1 MSVNTYWSGSTAGSF
16 IPGSS
21 TPFGIYDSDSEFRV
35 DAPKTATWV
44 AKRLGYPIINI
55 ELDNEQIFTCFE
67 ESTSE
72 YSAQVNQFNIRNNI
86 DILRGQRKVPNQ
98 NYSQTLVDGSFLPTT
113 IRMSQ
118 QYGTLAGVGGNTA
131 IKKAYIDLIPQ
142 QQIYNIM
149 SASVDVATS
158 SSFATLFTGSST
170 VDVTRVFHE
179 ATPAIARFFDPY
191 SVGAQGTLN
200 LMSELGF
207 GQFSPAAQFL
217 MMPLYEDVL
226 RMQQI
231 EFNDHIRK
239 SAFSFNIV
247 NNKFR
252 IIYDISPYV
261 TNIYCLRKIFTYRIL
276 DLSKTYYSLIHIRY
290 GDKIHIMNKYLGTP
304 KFDYFLI
311 YTPQY
316 YIDMINMLL
325 HKNPNKKI
333 IILSD
338 SFDIINEF
346 IINKVDDF
354 KNNPNIILMDEPTA
368 ALSAT
373 EVERLMTVMKSLKAA
388 NKAVIFVSHRLDE
401 VFAISDFI
409 TVMRDGATVSD
420 NPVEKTDLQKVIK
433 EMVGRELTEMF
444 PKTENKIGSVVLEV
458 NDLTNPAYF
467 RNISFNVKKGEIV
480 ALAGLVG
487 AGRSEVARAIFGVDK
502 YETGSVKINGK
513 ALPAG
518 SPVAAMK
525 EKIALVPE
533 DRRQQGLFMVAGVN
547 RNISIESF
555 TNLVDKGLINFKRE
569 RELTNTWKEK
579 LSIKF
584 SNQNDPVERLSGGNQ
599 QKTVLAKWLA
609 TDPDLLIVDEPTR
622 GIDVATKAEVHRLI
636 NQAAS
641 EGKAVLMISSE
652 LPEVLGMADRIIVM
666 REGRQVAELSR
677 KEATQEK
684 VISAATT
691 GKKSA

>member
-1 MSVNTYWSGSTAGSF
+1 MATKGELLLQMSGVQKRFGGAVALQGTNLSIRAGEIHALLGENGAGKSTMLKVLAGVHVNDGGTIKLGGKDFRTGSPQDSIEQGIAVIYQEPSLFLDLTLAENVF
-16 IPGSS
+16 IG
-21 TPFGIYDSDSEFRV
+21 RQ
-35 DAPKTATWV
+35 PKKGRIIDWKFAQNE
-44 AKRLGYPIINI
+44 AKRL
-55 ELDNEQIFTCFE
+55 F
-67 ESTSE
+67 
-72 YSAQVNQFNIRNNI
+72 
-86 DILRGQRKVPNQ
+86 K
-98 NYSQTLVDGSFLPTT
+98 
-113 IRMSQ
+113 
-118 QYGTLAGVGGNTA
+118 
-131 IKKAYIDLIPQ
+131 
-142 QQIYNIM
+142 
-149 SASVDVATS
+149 
-158 SSFATLFTGSST
+158 
-170 VDVTRVFHE
+170 
-179 ATPAIARFFDPY
+179 
-191 SVGAQGTLN
+191 
-200 LMSELGF
+200 ELGVDLDPKRQAR
-207 GQFSPAAQFL
+207 GLSIA
-217 MMPLYEDVL
+217 D
-226 RMQQI
+226 QQVVEI
-231 EFNDHIRK
+231 AK
-239 SAFSFNIV
+239 A
-247 NNKFR
+247 
-252 IIYDISPYV
+252 
-261 TNIYCLRKIFTYRIL
+261 
-276 DLSKTYYSLIHIRY
+276 LS
-290 GDKIHIMNKYLGTP
+290 MNA
-304 KFDYFLI
+304 
-311 YTPQY
+311 
-316 YIDMINMLL
+316 
-325 HKNPNKKI
+325 
-333 IILSD
+333 
-338 SFDIINEF
+338 
-346 IINKVDDF
+346 
-354 KNNPNIILMDEPTA
+354 NIILMDEPTA

-555 TNLVDKGLINFKRE
+555 TNLVDRGLINFKRE

>member
-1 MSVNTYWSGSTAGSF
+1 VVATKGELLLQMSGVQKRFGGAVALQGANLSIRAGEIHALLGENGAGKSTMLKILAGVHVNDGGTIKLGAKDFRTGSPQDSIEQGIAVIYQEPSLFLDLTLAENVF
-16 IPGSS
+16 IG
-21 TPFGIYDSDSEFRV
+21 RQ
-35 DAPKTATWV
+35 PKKGRIIDWKFAQNE
-44 AKRLGYPIINI
+44 AKRL
-55 ELDNEQIFTCFE
+55 F
-67 ESTSE
+67 
-72 YSAQVNQFNIRNNI
+72 
-86 DILRGQRKVPNQ
+86 K
-98 NYSQTLVDGSFLPTT
+98 
-113 IRMSQ
+113 
-118 QYGTLAGVGGNTA
+118 
-131 IKKAYIDLIPQ
+131 
-142 QQIYNIM
+142 
-149 SASVDVATS
+149 
-158 SSFATLFTGSST
+158 
-170 VDVTRVFHE
+170 
-179 ATPAIARFFDPY
+179 
-191 SVGAQGTLN
+191 
-200 LMSELGF
+200 ELGVDLDPKRQAR
-207 GQFSPAAQFL
+207 GLSIA
-217 MMPLYEDVL
+217 D
-226 RMQQI
+226 QQVVEI
-231 EFNDHIRK
+231 AK
-239 SAFSFNIV
+239 A
-247 NNKFR
+247 
-252 IIYDISPYV
+252 
-261 TNIYCLRKIFTYRIL
+261 
-276 DLSKTYYSLIHIRY
+276 LS
-290 GDKIHIMNKYLGTP
+290 MNA
-304 KFDYFLI
+304 
-311 YTPQY
+311 
-316 YIDMINMLL
+316 
-325 HKNPNKKI
+325 
-333 IILSD
+333 
-338 SFDIINEF
+338 
-346 IINKVDDF
+346 
-354 KNNPNIILMDEPTA
+354 NIILMDEPTA

-409 TVMRDGATVSD
+409 TVMRDGATVSE
-420 NPVEKTDLQKVIK
+420 NLVEKTDLQKVIK

-584 SNQNDPVERLSGGNQ
+584 SDQNDPVERLSGGNQ

>member
-1 MSVNTYWSGSTAGSF
+1 MVATKGELLLQMSGVQKRFGGAVALQGTNLSIRAGEIHALLGENGAGKSTMLKILAGVHVNDGGTIKLGGKDFRTGSPQDSIEQGIAVIYQEPSLFLDLTLAENVF
-16 IPGSS
+16 IG
-21 TPFGIYDSDSEFRV
+21 RQ
-35 DAPKTATWV
+35 PKKGRIIDWKFAQNE
-44 AKRLGYPIINI
+44 AKRL
-55 ELDNEQIFTCFE
+55 F
-67 ESTSE
+67 
-72 YSAQVNQFNIRNNI
+72 
-86 DILRGQRKVPNQ
+86 K
-98 NYSQTLVDGSFLPTT
+98 
-113 IRMSQ
+113 
-118 QYGTLAGVGGNTA
+118 
-131 IKKAYIDLIPQ
+131 
-142 QQIYNIM
+142 
-149 SASVDVATS
+149 
-158 SSFATLFTGSST
+158 
-170 VDVTRVFHE
+170 
-179 ATPAIARFFDPY
+179 
-191 SVGAQGTLN
+191 
-200 LMSELGF
+200 ELGVDLDPKRQAR
-207 GQFSPAAQFL
+207 GLSIA
-217 MMPLYEDVL
+217 D
-226 RMQQI
+226 QQVVEI
-231 EFNDHIRK
+231 AK
-239 SAFSFNIV
+239 A
-247 NNKFR
+247 
-252 IIYDISPYV
+252 
-261 TNIYCLRKIFTYRIL
+261 
-276 DLSKTYYSLIHIRY
+276 LS
-290 GDKIHIMNKYLGTP
+290 MNA
-304 KFDYFLI
+304 
-311 YTPQY
+311 
-316 YIDMINMLL
+316 
-325 HKNPNKKI
+325 
-333 IILSD
+333 
-338 SFDIINEF
+338 
-346 IINKVDDF
+346 
-354 KNNPNIILMDEPTA
+354 NIILMDEPTA

-409 TVMRDGATVSD
+409 TVMRDGATVSE

>member
-1 MSVNTYWSGSTAGSF
+1 VATKGELLLQMSGVQKRFGGAVALQGANLSIRAGEIHALLGENGAGKSTMLKVLAGVHVNDGGTIKLGGKDFRTGSPQDSIEQGIAVIYQEPSLFLDLTLAENVF
-16 IPGSS
+16 IG
-21 TPFGIYDSDSEFRV
+21 RQ
-35 DAPKTATWV
+35 PKKGRIIDWKFAQNE
-44 AKRLGYPIINI
+44 AKRL
-55 ELDNEQIFTCFE
+55 F
-67 ESTSE
+67 
-72 YSAQVNQFNIRNNI
+72 
-86 DILRGQRKVPNQ
+86 K
-98 NYSQTLVDGSFLPTT
+98 
-113 IRMSQ
+113 
-118 QYGTLAGVGGNTA
+118 
-131 IKKAYIDLIPQ
+131 
-142 QQIYNIM
+142 
-149 SASVDVATS
+149 
-158 SSFATLFTGSST
+158 
-170 VDVTRVFHE
+170 
-179 ATPAIARFFDPY
+179 
-191 SVGAQGTLN
+191 
-200 LMSELGF
+200 ELGVDLDPKRQAR
-207 GQFSPAAQFL
+207 GLSIA
-217 MMPLYEDVL
+217 D
-226 RMQQI
+226 QQVVEI
-231 EFNDHIRK
+231 AK
-239 SAFSFNIV
+239 A
-247 NNKFR
+247 
-252 IIYDISPYV
+252 
-261 TNIYCLRKIFTYRIL
+261 
-276 DLSKTYYSLIHIRY
+276 LS
-290 GDKIHIMNKYLGTP
+290 MNA
-304 KFDYFLI
+304 
-311 YTPQY
+311 
-316 YIDMINMLL
+316 
-325 HKNPNKKI
+325 
-333 IILSD
+333 
-338 SFDIINEF
+338 
-346 IINKVDDF
+346 
-354 KNNPNIILMDEPTA
+354 NIILMDEPTA

-409 TVMRDGATVSD
+409 TVMRDGATVSE
-420 NPVEKTDLQKVIK
+420 NLVEKTDLQKVIK

-684 VISAATT
+684 VIAAATT

>member
-1 MSVNTYWSGSTAGSF
+1 VVATKGELLLQMSGVQKRFGGAVALQGTNLSIRAGEIHALLGENGAGKSTMSKILAGVHVNDGGTIKLGGKDFRTGSPQDSIEQGIAVIYQEPSLFLDLTLAENVF
-16 IPGSS
+16 IG
-21 TPFGIYDSDSEFRV
+21 RQ
-35 DAPKTATWV
+35 PKKGRIIDWKFAQNE
-44 AKRLGYPIINI
+44 AKRL
-55 ELDNEQIFTCFE
+55 F
-67 ESTSE
+67 
-72 YSAQVNQFNIRNNI
+72 
-86 DILRGQRKVPNQ
+86 K
-98 NYSQTLVDGSFLPTT
+98 
-113 IRMSQ
+113 
-118 QYGTLAGVGGNTA
+118 
-131 IKKAYIDLIPQ
+131 
-142 QQIYNIM
+142 
-149 SASVDVATS
+149 
-158 SSFATLFTGSST
+158 
-170 VDVTRVFHE
+170 
-179 ATPAIARFFDPY
+179 
-191 SVGAQGTLN
+191 
-200 LMSELGF
+200 ELGVDLDPKRQAR
-207 GQFSPAAQFL
+207 GLSIA
-217 MMPLYEDVL
+217 D
-226 RMQQI
+226 QQVVEI
-231 EFNDHIRK
+231 AK
-239 SAFSFNIV
+239 A
-247 NNKFR
+247 
-252 IIYDISPYV
+252 
-261 TNIYCLRKIFTYRIL
+261 
-276 DLSKTYYSLIHIRY
+276 LS
-290 GDKIHIMNKYLGTP
+290 MNA
-304 KFDYFLI
+304 
-311 YTPQY
+311 
-316 YIDMINMLL
+316 
-325 HKNPNKKI
+325 
-333 IILSD
+333 
-338 SFDIINEF
+338 
-346 IINKVDDF
+346 
-354 KNNPNIILMDEPTA
+354 NIILMDEPTA

-555 TNLVDKGLINFKRE
+555 TNLVDRGLINFKRE

>member
-1 MSVNTYWSGSTAGSF
+1 MATKGELLLQMSGVQKRFGGAVALQGTNLSIRAGEIHALLGENGAGKSTMLKILAGVHVNDGGTIKLGSKDFLTGSPQDSIEQGIAVIYQEPSLFLDLTLAENVF
-16 IPGSS
+16 IGRQPKKGRIIDWK
-21 TPFGIYDSDSEFRV
+21 FAQSE
-35 DAPKTATWV
+35 
-44 AKRLGYPIINI
+44 AKRL
-55 ELDNEQIFTCFE
+55 F
-67 ESTSE
+67 
-72 YSAQVNQFNIRNNI
+72 
-86 DILRGQRKVPNQ
+86 K
-98 NYSQTLVDGSFLPTT
+98 
-113 IRMSQ
+113 
-118 QYGTLAGVGGNTA
+118 
-131 IKKAYIDLIPQ
+131 
-142 QQIYNIM
+142 
-149 SASVDVATS
+149 
-158 SSFATLFTGSST
+158 
-170 VDVTRVFHE
+170 
-179 ATPAIARFFDPY
+179 
-191 SVGAQGTLN
+191 
-200 LMSELGF
+200 ELGVDLDPKRQAR
-207 GQFSPAAQFL
+207 GLSIA
-217 MMPLYEDVL
+217 D
-226 RMQQI
+226 QQVVEI
-231 EFNDHIRK
+231 AK
-239 SAFSFNIV
+239 A
-247 NNKFR
+247 
-252 IIYDISPYV
+252 
-261 TNIYCLRKIFTYRIL
+261 
-276 DLSKTYYSLIHIRY
+276 LS
-290 GDKIHIMNKYLGTP
+290 MNA
-304 KFDYFLI
+304 
-311 YTPQY
+311 
-316 YIDMINMLL
+316 N
-325 HKNPNKKI
+325 
-333 IILSD
+333 
-338 SFDIINEF
+338 
-346 IINKVDDF
+346 V
-354 KNNPNIILMDEPTA
+354 ILMDEPTA

-409 TVMRDGATVSD
+409 TVMRDGATVSE

-555 TNLVDKGLINFKRE
+555 TNLVDRGLINFKRE

>member
-1 MSVNTYWSGSTAGSF
+1 MVATKGELLLQMSGVQKRFGGAVALQGTNLSIRAGEIHALLGENGAGKSTMLKILAGVHVNDGGTIKLGGKDFRTGSPQDSIEQGIAVIYQEPSLFLDLTLAENVFIGRQPKKCRIIYWKFAQN
-16 IPGSS
+16 
-21 TPFGIYDSDSEFRV
+21 E
-35 DAPKTATWV
+35 
-44 AKRLGYPIINI
+44 AKRL
-55 ELDNEQIFTCFE
+55 F
-67 ESTSE
+67 
-72 YSAQVNQFNIRNNI
+72 
-86 DILRGQRKVPNQ
+86 K
-98 NYSQTLVDGSFLPTT
+98 
-113 IRMSQ
+113 
-118 QYGTLAGVGGNTA
+118 
-131 IKKAYIDLIPQ
+131 
-142 QQIYNIM
+142 
-149 SASVDVATS
+149 
-158 SSFATLFTGSST
+158 
-170 VDVTRVFHE
+170 
-179 ATPAIARFFDPY
+179 
-191 SVGAQGTLN
+191 
-200 LMSELGF
+200 ELGVDLDPKRQAR
-207 GQFSPAAQFL
+207 GLSIA
-217 MMPLYEDVL
+217 D
-226 RMQQI
+226 QQVVEI
-231 EFNDHIRK
+231 AK
-239 SAFSFNIV
+239 A
-247 NNKFR
+247 
-252 IIYDISPYV
+252 
-261 TNIYCLRKIFTYRIL
+261 
-276 DLSKTYYSLIHIRY
+276 LS
-290 GDKIHIMNKYLGTP
+290 MNA
-304 KFDYFLI
+304 
-311 YTPQY
+311 
-316 YIDMINMLL
+316 
-325 HKNPNKKI
+325 
-333 IILSD
+333 
-338 SFDIINEF
+338 
-346 IINKVDDF
+346 
-354 KNNPNIILMDEPTA
+354 NIILMDEPTA

-409 TVMRDGATVSD
+409 TVMRDGATVSE
-420 NPVEKTDLQKVIK
+420 NLVEKTDLQKVIK

-555 TNLVDKGLINFKRE
+555 TNLVDRGLINFKRE

-609 TDPDLLIVDEPTR
+609 TDPYLLIVDEPTR

-684 VISAATT
+684 VIAAATT

>member
-1 MSVNTYWSGSTAGSF
+1 MVATKGELLLQMSGVQKRFGGAVALQGTNLSIRAGEIHALLGENGAGKSTMLKILAGVHVNDGGTIKLGSKDFLTGSPQDSIEQGIAVIYQEPSLFLDLTLAENVF
-16 IPGSS
+16 IGRQPKKGRIIDWK
-21 TPFGIYDSDSEFRV
+21 FAQSE
-35 DAPKTATWV
+35 
-44 AKRLGYPIINI
+44 AKRL
-55 ELDNEQIFTCFE
+55 F
-67 ESTSE
+67 
-72 YSAQVNQFNIRNNI
+72 
-86 DILRGQRKVPNQ
+86 K
-98 NYSQTLVDGSFLPTT
+98 
-113 IRMSQ
+113 
-118 QYGTLAGVGGNTA
+118 
-131 IKKAYIDLIPQ
+131 
-142 QQIYNIM
+142 
-149 SASVDVATS
+149 
-158 SSFATLFTGSST
+158 
-170 VDVTRVFHE
+170 
-179 ATPAIARFFDPY
+179 
-191 SVGAQGTLN
+191 
-200 LMSELGF
+200 ELGVDLDPKRQAR
-207 GQFSPAAQFL
+207 GLSIA
-217 MMPLYEDVL
+217 D
-226 RMQQI
+226 QQVVEI
-231 EFNDHIRK
+231 AK
-239 SAFSFNIV
+239 A
-247 NNKFR
+247 
-252 IIYDISPYV
+252 
-261 TNIYCLRKIFTYRIL
+261 
-276 DLSKTYYSLIHIRY
+276 LS
-290 GDKIHIMNKYLGTP
+290 MNA
-304 KFDYFLI
+304 
-311 YTPQY
+311 
-316 YIDMINMLL
+316 
-325 HKNPNKKI
+325 
-333 IILSD
+333 
-338 SFDIINEF
+338 
-346 IINKVDDF
+346 
-354 KNNPNIILMDEPTA
+354 NIILMDEPTA

-409 TVMRDGATVSD
+409 TVMRDGATVSE

-555 TNLVDKGLINFKRE
+555 TNLVDRGLINFKRE

-684 VISAATT
+684 VIAAATT

>member
-1 MSVNTYWSGSTAGSF
+1 LNRRGVVVATKGELLLQMSGVQKRFGGAVALQGTNLSIRAGEIHALLGENGAGKSTMLKILAGVHVNDGGTIKLGGKDFRTGSPQDSIEQGIAVIYQEPSLFLDLTLAENVF
-16 IPGSS
+16 IG
-21 TPFGIYDSDSEFRV
+21 RQ
-35 DAPKTATWV
+35 PKKGRIIDWKFAQNE
-44 AKRLGYPIINI
+44 AKRL
-55 ELDNEQIFTCFE
+55 F
-67 ESTSE
+67 
-72 YSAQVNQFNIRNNI
+72 
-86 DILRGQRKVPNQ
+86 K
-98 NYSQTLVDGSFLPTT
+98 
-113 IRMSQ
+113 
-118 QYGTLAGVGGNTA
+118 
-131 IKKAYIDLIPQ
+131 
-142 QQIYNIM
+142 
-149 SASVDVATS
+149 
-158 SSFATLFTGSST
+158 
-170 VDVTRVFHE
+170 
-179 ATPAIARFFDPY
+179 
-191 SVGAQGTLN
+191 
-200 LMSELGF
+200 ELGVDLDPKRQAR
-207 GQFSPAAQFL
+207 GLSIA
-217 MMPLYEDVL
+217 D
-226 RMQQI
+226 QQVVEI
-231 EFNDHIRK
+231 AK
-239 SAFSFNIV
+239 A
-247 NNKFR
+247 
-252 IIYDISPYV
+252 
-261 TNIYCLRKIFTYRIL
+261 
-276 DLSKTYYSLIHIRY
+276 LS
-290 GDKIHIMNKYLGTP
+290 MNA
-304 KFDYFLI
+304 
-311 YTPQY
+311 
-316 YIDMINMLL
+316 
-325 HKNPNKKI
+325 
-333 IILSD
+333 
-338 SFDIINEF
+338 
-346 IINKVDDF
+346 
-354 KNNPNIILMDEPTA
+354 NIILMDEPTA

-684 VISAATT
+684 VIAAATT

>member
-1 MSVNTYWSGSTAGSF
+1 VVATKGELLLQMSGVQKRFGGAVALQGTNLSIRAGEIHALLGENGAGKSTMLKILAGVHVNDGGTIKLGSKDFRTGSPQDSIEQGIAVIYQEPSLFLDLTLAENVF
-16 IPGSS
+16 IG
-21 TPFGIYDSDSEFRV
+21 RQ
-35 DAPKTATWV
+35 PKKGRIIDWKFAQNE
-44 AKRLGYPIINI
+44 AKRL
-55 ELDNEQIFTCFE
+55 F
-67 ESTSE
+67 
-72 YSAQVNQFNIRNNI
+72 
-86 DILRGQRKVPNQ
+86 K
-98 NYSQTLVDGSFLPTT
+98 
-113 IRMSQ
+113 
-118 QYGTLAGVGGNTA
+118 
-131 IKKAYIDLIPQ
+131 
-142 QQIYNIM
+142 
-149 SASVDVATS
+149 
-158 SSFATLFTGSST
+158 
-170 VDVTRVFHE
+170 
-179 ATPAIARFFDPY
+179 
-191 SVGAQGTLN
+191 
-200 LMSELGF
+200 ELGVDLDPKRQAR
-207 GQFSPAAQFL
+207 GLSIA
-217 MMPLYEDVL
+217 D
-226 RMQQI
+226 QQVVEI
-231 EFNDHIRK
+231 AK
-239 SAFSFNIV
+239 A
-247 NNKFR
+247 
-252 IIYDISPYV
+252 
-261 TNIYCLRKIFTYRIL
+261 
-276 DLSKTYYSLIHIRY
+276 LS
-290 GDKIHIMNKYLGTP
+290 MNA
-304 KFDYFLI
+304 
-311 YTPQY
+311 
-316 YIDMINMLL
+316 
-325 HKNPNKKI
+325 
-333 IILSD
+333 
-338 SFDIINEF
+338 
-346 IINKVDDF
+346 
-354 KNNPNIILMDEPTA
+354 NIILMDEPTA

-409 TVMRDGATVSD
+409 TVMRDGATVSE

-652 LPEVLGMADRIIVM
+652 LPEVLGMVDRIIVM

>member
-1 MSVNTYWSGSTAGSF
+1 MVATKGELLLQMSGVQKRFGGAVALQGTNLSIRAGEIHALLGENGAGKSTMLKILAGVHVNDGGTIKLGGKDFRTGSPQDSIEQGIAVIYQEPSLFLDLTLAENVF
-16 IPGSS
+16 IG
-21 TPFGIYDSDSEFRV
+21 RQ
-35 DAPKTATWV
+35 PKKGRIIDWKFAQNE
-44 AKRLGYPIINI
+44 AKRL
-55 ELDNEQIFTCFE
+55 F
-67 ESTSE
+67 
-72 YSAQVNQFNIRNNI
+72 
-86 DILRGQRKVPNQ
+86 K
-98 NYSQTLVDGSFLPTT
+98 
-113 IRMSQ
+113 
-118 QYGTLAGVGGNTA
+118 
-131 IKKAYIDLIPQ
+131 
-142 QQIYNIM
+142 
-149 SASVDVATS
+149 
-158 SSFATLFTGSST
+158 
-170 VDVTRVFHE
+170 
-179 ATPAIARFFDPY
+179 
-191 SVGAQGTLN
+191 
-200 LMSELGF
+200 ELGVDLDPKRQAR
-207 GQFSPAAQFL
+207 GLSIA
-217 MMPLYEDVL
+217 D
-226 RMQQI
+226 QQVVEI
-231 EFNDHIRK
+231 AK
-239 SAFSFNIV
+239 A
-247 NNKFR
+247 
-252 IIYDISPYV
+252 
-261 TNIYCLRKIFTYRIL
+261 
-276 DLSKTYYSLIHIRY
+276 LS
-290 GDKIHIMNKYLGTP
+290 MNA
-304 KFDYFLI
+304 
-311 YTPQY
+311 
-316 YIDMINMLL
+316 
-325 HKNPNKKI
+325 
-333 IILSD
+333 
-338 SFDIINEF
+338 
-346 IINKVDDF
+346 
-354 KNNPNIILMDEPTA
+354 NIILMDEPTA

-409 TVMRDGATVSD
+409 TVMRDGATVSE

-467 RNISFNVKKGEIV
+467 RNISFTVKKGEIV

-502 YETGSVKINGK
+502 YETGSIKINGK

-555 TNLVDKGLINFKRE
+555 TNLVDRGLINFKRE

>member
-1 MSVNTYWSGSTAGSF
+1 MVATKGELLLQMSGVQKRFGGAVALQGTNLSIRAGEIHALLGENGAGKSTMLKILAGVHVNDGGTIKLGGKDFRTGSPQDSIEQGIAVIYQEPSLFLDLTLAENVF
-16 IPGSS
+16 IG
-21 TPFGIYDSDSEFRV
+21 RQ
-35 DAPKTATWV
+35 PKKGRIIDWKFAQNE
-44 AKRLGYPIINI
+44 AKRL
-55 ELDNEQIFTCFE
+55 F
-67 ESTSE
+67 
-72 YSAQVNQFNIRNNI
+72 
-86 DILRGQRKVPNQ
+86 K
-98 NYSQTLVDGSFLPTT
+98 
-113 IRMSQ
+113 
-118 QYGTLAGVGGNTA
+118 
-131 IKKAYIDLIPQ
+131 
-142 QQIYNIM
+142 
-149 SASVDVATS
+149 
-158 SSFATLFTGSST
+158 
-170 VDVTRVFHE
+170 
-179 ATPAIARFFDPY
+179 
-191 SVGAQGTLN
+191 
-200 LMSELGF
+200 ELGVDLDPKRQAR
-207 GQFSPAAQFL
+207 GLSIA
-217 MMPLYEDVL
+217 D
-226 RMQQI
+226 QQVVEI
-231 EFNDHIRK
+231 AK
-239 SAFSFNIV
+239 A
-247 NNKFR
+247 
-252 IIYDISPYV
+252 
-261 TNIYCLRKIFTYRIL
+261 
-276 DLSKTYYSLIHIRY
+276 LS
-290 GDKIHIMNKYLGTP
+290 MNA
-304 KFDYFLI
+304 
-311 YTPQY
+311 
-316 YIDMINMLL
+316 
-325 HKNPNKKI
+325 
-333 IILSD
+333 
-338 SFDIINEF
+338 
-346 IINKVDDF
+346 
-354 KNNPNIILMDEPTA
+354 NIILMDEPTA

-409 TVMRDGATVSD
+409 TVMRDGATVSE
-420 NPVEKTDLQKVIK
+420 NLVEKTDLQKVIK

-467 RNISFNVKKGEIV
+467 RNISFTVKKGEIV

-555 TNLVDKGLINFKRE
+555 TNLVDRGLINFKRE

-684 VISAATT
+684 VIAAATT

>member
-1 MSVNTYWSGSTAGSF
+1 VVATKGELLLQMSGVQKRFGGAVALQGTNLSIRAGEIHALLGENGAGKSTMLKILAGVHVNDGGTIKLGSKDFLTGSPQDSIEQGIAVIYQEPSLFLDLTLAENVF
-16 IPGSS
+16 IGRQPKKGRIIDWK
-21 TPFGIYDSDSEFRV
+21 FAQSE
-35 DAPKTATWV
+35 
-44 AKRLGYPIINI
+44 AKRL
-55 ELDNEQIFTCFE
+55 F
-67 ESTSE
+67 
-72 YSAQVNQFNIRNNI
+72 
-86 DILRGQRKVPNQ
+86 K
-98 NYSQTLVDGSFLPTT
+98 
-113 IRMSQ
+113 
-118 QYGTLAGVGGNTA
+118 
-131 IKKAYIDLIPQ
+131 
-142 QQIYNIM
+142 
-149 SASVDVATS
+149 
-158 SSFATLFTGSST
+158 
-170 VDVTRVFHE
+170 
-179 ATPAIARFFDPY
+179 
-191 SVGAQGTLN
+191 
-200 LMSELGF
+200 ELGVDLDPKRQAR
-207 GQFSPAAQFL
+207 GLSIA
-217 MMPLYEDVL
+217 D
-226 RMQQI
+226 QQVVEI
-231 EFNDHIRK
+231 AK
-239 SAFSFNIV
+239 A
-247 NNKFR
+247 
-252 IIYDISPYV
+252 
-261 TNIYCLRKIFTYRIL
+261 
-276 DLSKTYYSLIHIRY
+276 LS
-290 GDKIHIMNKYLGTP
+290 MNA
-304 KFDYFLI
+304 
-311 YTPQY
+311 
-316 YIDMINMLL
+316 N
-325 HKNPNKKI
+325 
-333 IILSD
+333 
-338 SFDIINEF
+338 
-346 IINKVDDF
+346 V
-354 KNNPNIILMDEPTA
+354 ILMDEPTA

-409 TVMRDGATVSD
+409 TVMRDGATVSE

-684 VISAATT
+684 VIAAATT